1 MRWRVATLG
10 SLVLAAASANA
21 DEQIETPGP
30 PRGVETGTESLP
42 LAPEAPAPPPLNTS
56 YLQYGVA
63 FTAEVLASA
72 GPMCEVGA
80 GGASFGQSAS
90 PDSSGGLSPCVI
102 GSGGGLAAR
111 VGYRSAG
118 PLYLGGAYEVSKQD
132 PNKIYR
138 LALLQQLRV
147 ETRYYFYRGLDT
159 QPYLGAAAGA
169 AGYGNEWG
177 IQTYGPSISIGGGAE
192 AQISRRT
199 VVSFGL
205 TYRAIAFLNRF
216 TDPSRTERAPGLAHF
231 VGLDLALEA
240 RDPL

>member
-1 MRWRVATLG
+1 MRWRIATLG
-10 SLVLAAASANA
+10 SLALAGGSARA
-21 DEQIETPGP
+21 DEPIETSGP
-30 PRGVETGTESLP
+30 PRGVETAAETLP
-42 LAPEAPAPPPLNTS
+42 LAPETVAPPPLNTS

-63 FTAEVLASA
+63 FTAEVVASA
-72 GPMCEVGA
+72 GPMCDVGT
-80 GGASFGQSAS
+80 GGTSFGQSAT
-90 PDSSGGLSPCVI
+90 PDSTGGLSPCVL

-118 PLYLGGAYEVSKQD
+118 PWYLGGAYEVSKQD

-147 ETRYYFYRGLDT
+147 ETRYYLYRGLDT
-159 QPYLGAAAGA
+159 QPYFGAAAGA

-177 IQTYGPSISIGGGAE
+177 IQAYGPSISITGGVE
-192 AQISRRT
+192 AQISRRA
-199 VVSFGL
+199 VVSVGL
-205 TYRAIAFLNRF
+205 TYRAIAFLNHF
-216 TDPSRTERAPGLAHF
+216 TDPSRTDRAPGLAHF